1 MISFSANELSRKED
15 KKAYFE
21 VDETIKVSDDI
32 ESAGN
37 TKGNVEFQLRNNFI
51 IINGDFTSPIILTCD
66 RCAKK
71 FEHQLRFDIDEAIE
85 VSDEPYPT
93 EEIEFI
99 ADEIYEQIK
108 SDEQIDLEDY
118 IRQYVILNIPSKILC
133 SEDCTNTK
141 IDALN
146 AESENNIDPR
156 WEKLIS
162 YKDKIKGE

>member
-21 VDETIKVSDDI
+21 IDELIDLFDDVK
-32 ESAGN
+32 SSGN

-51 IINGDFTSPIILTCD
+51 IINGEFTSPVNLTCD
-66 RCAKK
+66 RCAQK
-71 FEHQLRFDIDEAIE
+71 FDHQLNFDIDEVIE

-99 ADEIYEQIK
+99 ADEIHEQIK

-118 IRQYVILNIPSKILC
+118 IRQYVILNIPSKNLC
-133 SEDCTNTK
+133 SEDCTNNK

-146 AESENNIDPR
+146 AESENSIDPR